1 MTQVES
7 DRYANYPASF
17 ITQCLLRSNYH
28 TALHEYVCIRC
39 PPKKMKMTNSQRFH
53 YSKEPQPS
61 ALFVTA
67 SPPPLLACCHT
78 ASHTPQHPAMF
89 CQLRMAM
96 DLLPD
101 GSLGLY
107 PCATPPQ
114 PCAQHNAWHA
124 VSNPGRCDEKQR
136 RRPHLGLHPGVPRF
150 SHRTLRG
157 MRELGQLGADNGSS
171 SQLRCTPQHSAWV

>member
-1 MTQVES
+1 MYKVSTQKNENDKLTKISLFKRATALSPLCDCLPSPV
-7 DRYANYPASF
+7 A
-17 ITQCLLRSNYH
+17 CLLPHSL
-28 TALHEYVCIRC
+28 T
-39 PPKKMKMTNSQRFH
+39 
-53 YSKEPQPS
+53 
-61 ALFVTA
+61 
-67 SPPPLLACCHT
+67 
-78 ASHTPQHPAMF
+78 HTPTPCHVLL
-89 CQLRMAM
+89 LRMAM

-114 PCAQHNAWHA
+114 PCAQHNAWPA

-136 RRPHLGLHPGVPRF
+136 RRSHLGLHPGAPRF